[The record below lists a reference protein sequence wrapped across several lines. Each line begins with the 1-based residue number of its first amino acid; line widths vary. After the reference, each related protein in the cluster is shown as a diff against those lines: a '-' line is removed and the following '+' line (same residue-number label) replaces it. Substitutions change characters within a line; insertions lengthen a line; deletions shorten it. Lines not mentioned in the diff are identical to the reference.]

1 MRRGSH
7 HRCQGCAFPKLKALL
22 HCGRFSVSCL
32 QAPCTIIPSS
42 GSAFTCDQCGLQ
54 LTAPVP
60 VSAALS
66 ACTRRQRRTC
76 ARTVA
81 MRRRSGLGS
90 SRRRYLRVRPG
101 GVEVSVFAFGLHLL
115 RLLLLL
121 VVERHHLL
129 KGVKRRESKSPV
141 TRHLL
146 RLFVHDGL
154 ARGRPSSGLLQ
165 LGHYL
170 FWRRREADA

>member
-1 MRRGSH
+1 
-7 HRCQGCAFPKLKALL
+7 
-22 HCGRFSVSCL
+22 
-32 QAPCTIIPSS
+32 
-42 GSAFTCDQCGLQ
+42 
-54 LTAPVP
+54 
-60 VSAALS
+60 
-66 ACTRRQRRTC
+66 
-76 ARTVA
+76 

-90 SRRRYLRVRPG
+90 SRCRYLRVRPG
-101 GVEVSVFAFGLHLL
+101 GVEVRVFAFGLHLL